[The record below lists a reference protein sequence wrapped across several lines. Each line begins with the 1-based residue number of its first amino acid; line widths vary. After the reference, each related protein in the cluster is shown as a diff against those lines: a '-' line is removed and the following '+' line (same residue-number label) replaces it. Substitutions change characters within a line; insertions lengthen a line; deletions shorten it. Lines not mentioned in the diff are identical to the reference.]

1 MRCGV
6 WFLLLACS
14 PSLAGCRS
22 TCPQPVVIPASPV
35 LPVVERKLSPPDVS
49 KLAATAPLVA
59 SEPYH
64 RLTADECQSLACC
77 HSTVANL
84 IDVTAQGSPRH
95 SITTAKASVENLRQ
109 MTATYLSL
117 EARNRTAGA
126 ALELYYRLLEAEL
139 LADVLTKSLAE
150 VEAVVLATDKLRAN
164 GFKDG
169 PEFLTLRKQQIEL
182 RTDHVRL
189 QAGIRKLNTELKS
202 LLALDA
208 TPGLLLPVD
217 VIQVSAEP
225 LNATQ
230 AVQTGL
236 RTRADLQ
243 LLHNLLACLNP
254 STAAAIQNTLAGLVP
269 PLGAITVVS
278 NTVAPGLH
286 TLFPGLTN
294 SNENGVRTQLQ
305 TLLSTREREVAKD
318 ITASVEEWNSQ
329 RELVAL
335 GSQHVK
341 IERGHLEELQIKQ
354 RNGLPVETELSKAR
368 LDILK
373 AESDQIRDAIKWKQ
387 ADVKTRQLMGVL
399 CVSQHEFC
407 ETSRQSR

>member
-14 PSLAGCRS
+14 PSLAGCR
-22 TCPQPVVIPASPV
+22 TACPQPGVTPPSPV
-35 LPVVERKLSPPDVS
+35 LPVVERKLIPPDVS
-49 KLAATAPLVA
+49 KLADIAPVVISA
-59 SEPYH
+59 AGEPYH

-77 HSTVANL
+77 HSSIANL

-95 SITTAKASVENLRQ
+95 AITTAKAAVENLRQ
-109 MTATYLSL
+109 MTARYLSL

-126 ALELYYRLLEAEL
+126 ALDLYYRLQEAEL
-139 LADVLTKSLAE
+139 LADVLTKSRAE
-150 VEAVVLATDKLRAN
+150 VDAVVLATDTLRVN
-164 GFKDG
+164 GFKAG

-202 LLALDA
+202 LLTLEM

-217 VIQVSAEP
+217 VIQVPVEP
-225 LNATQ
+225 LSAAQ

-243 LLHNLLACLNP
+243 LLRNLLACLNP
-254 STAAAIQNTLAGLVP
+254 STADAIRHTLAGLVP
-269 PLGAITVVS
+269 PLGAIAVVS

-286 TLFPGLTN
+286 TVFPGFTN
-294 SNENGVRTQLQ
+294 ANENGVRTQLQ
-305 TLLSTREREVAKD
+305 TLLVNREKEVAKD

-329 RELVAL
+329 RELVTL
-335 GSQHVK
+335 VSQQVK

-354 RNGLPVETELSKAR
+354 RNGLPVEAELSKAR
-368 LDILK
+368 LDMLK
-373 AESDQIRDAIKWKQ
+373 AESDQIRDAIKWKL
-387 ADVKTRQLMGVL
+387 ADVKTRQLMGLL
-399 CVSQHEFC
+399 CVSQD
-407 ETSRQSR
+407 

>member
-14 PSLAGCRS
+14 PGLAGCRS
-22 TCPQPVVIPASPV
+22 ACPQPVVTPASPV
-35 LPVVERKLSPPDVS
+35 LPVVERNLTPPDVS

-84 IDVTAQGSPRH
+84 IDVAALDSPSH
-95 SITTAKASVENLRQ
+95 TITTAKASVENLRQ
-109 MTATYLSL
+109 MTAHYLSL

-126 ALELYYRLLEAEL
+126 ALELYYRLQEAEL

-150 VEAVVLATDKLRAN
+150 VDAVVLATDTLRAN

-169 PEFLTLRKQQIEL
+169 PEFFTVRKQHVEL
-182 RTDHVRL
+182 RTDQARL

-217 VIQVSAEP
+217 VIQVSVEP
-225 LNATQ
+225 LNAAQ

-269 PLGAITVVS
+269 PLGAIAVVS

-305 TLLSTREREVAKD
+305 TLLSTREREVKKD